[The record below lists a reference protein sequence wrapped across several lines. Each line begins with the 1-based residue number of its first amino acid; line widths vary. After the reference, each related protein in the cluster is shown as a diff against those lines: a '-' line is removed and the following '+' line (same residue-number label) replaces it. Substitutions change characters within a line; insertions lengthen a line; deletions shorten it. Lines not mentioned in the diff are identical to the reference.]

1 METTIKTYLFK
12 LAHKKGT
19 TYLKVKSSSKLSAI
33 KFILNLNS
41 QFVILNIEEQINYNL
56 NL

>member
-19 TYLKVKSSSKLSAI
+19 TNLKVKSSSKLSAI

-56 NL
+56 TL